1 MQDCTLSEEKQTATW
16 LNFYEN
22 KLELGCNLQP
32 DNEDDYADV
41 DVRSLPPIPDRHIQE
56 HATIATCCGK
66 WSSRR
71 WLIPTLILL
80 VGFMFLLWII
90 LIAVTATFYAAISG
104 QMLELKQ
111 NKMETKKEYSSQ
123 LLELKQNITEMRK
136 EANSENNAISS
147 QILELKQN
155 IMDTKKEVL
164 SEMLNAPVKMMEER
178 LMAEI
183 TKLKEDIRSL
193 RKCPESWM
201 LIESKCYYIS
211 TTALTWEESKNDCI
225 RRNSNLLILRDKKEM
240 DDLQP
245 SLRDKAL
252 WIGMSKIG
260 YVWLWTDLSIPSFTQ
275 WAPNEPNN
283 AGSQENC
290 VEIKAGAWNDVN
302 CSIKKHYI
310 CN

>member
-111 NKMETKKEYSSQ
+111 NKMETKKE
-123 LLELKQNITEMRK
+123 L
-136 EANSENNAISS
+136 
-147 QILELKQN
+147 
-155 IMDTKKEVL
+155 L

-183 TKLKEDIRSL
+183 TKLKEDIRGSL

>member
-56 HATIATCCGK
+56 HATIAN
-66 WSSRR
+66 
-71 WLIPTLILL
+71 
-80 VGFMFLLWII
+80 
-90 LIAVTATFYAAISG
+90 AAISG

-111 NKMETKKEYSSQ
+111 NKMETKKE
-123 LLELKQNITEMRK
+123 L
-136 EANSENNAISS
+136 
-147 QILELKQN
+147 
-155 IMDTKKEVL
+155 L

-183 TKLKEDIRSL
+183 TKLKEDIRGSL

>member
-56 HATIATCCGK
+56 HATIAN
-66 WSSRR
+66 
-71 WLIPTLILL
+71 
-80 VGFMFLLWII
+80 
-90 LIAVTATFYAAISG
+90 AAISG

-183 TKLKEDIRSL
+183 TKLKEDIRGSL